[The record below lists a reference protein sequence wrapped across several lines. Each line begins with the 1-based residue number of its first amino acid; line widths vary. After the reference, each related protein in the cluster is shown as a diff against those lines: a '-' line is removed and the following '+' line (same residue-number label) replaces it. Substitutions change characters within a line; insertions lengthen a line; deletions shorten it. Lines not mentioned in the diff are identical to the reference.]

1 MDISG
6 ETVPSFFLQNIE
18 AGNVQSMW
26 REGRDEWYHELM
38 REASASSE
46 PLWMDAE
53 DQLFMLYTS
62 GSTGELPVRMWVET
76 RAGITDSGPDTNP
89 HYSLFVLPGFKNI
102 CSLSL
107 YLTFKKFFIRRR

>member
-1 MDISG
+1 VRQSLH
-6 ETVPSFFLQNIE
+6 FFVENIE

-62 GSTGELPVRMWVET
+62 GSTGELPVRMRMET
-76 RAGITDSGPDTNP
+76 RAGITNSGPETNP
-89 HYSLFVLPGFKNI
+89 HNSLFIQLGIENF
-102 CSLSL
+102 
-107 YLTFKKFFIRRR
+107 